1 MTPGLPE
8 SCDSSIH
15 QSLENRNR
23 KEGIKL
29 LRLQKRRGRERGR
42 GREERGGGARE
53 DRGLKGEKEE
63 EEKRGVKVRC
73 DGGSW

>member
-15 QSLENRNR
+15 QSNRNR

-29 LRLQKRRGRERGR
+29 LRLQRGEGGR
-42 GREERGGGARE
+42 GGARE